1 MNYQENLNRSLELT
15 ASYQQPGSP
24 LDTQA
29 RFGSHIPVQGSQLI
43 SVVVPVFNE
52 AAVLPELFRRLTL
65 CLVGFASNY
74 EIVFVDDGSTD
85 KTSEILAD
93 FVSNSERIVA
103 VHLSRN
109 FGHQQAITAGL
120 DTASGEIVCVIDGD
134 LQDPPELI
142 PDLVAKIQSGF
153 DIVYTV
159 RRKRDETFAKRI
171 LYHLFYRVLRLLS
184 SVHIPLDSGDFCA
197 MSRRAVD
204 HLASLPER
212 HRFLR
217 GLRSWIGFRQTYIEY
232 ERPRRQ
238 TDTTKYTVRKLI
250 NLALDGLLSFSSRPL
265 RLIALLGALIA
276 TGALLMAGFY
286 IFLKVGRGM
295 TPPGFTTIIVALF
308 FLGGVQLFTLG
319 LLGEYIW
326 RIFEEVKGRPLYIV
340 QHTSRKQKVLETS
353 ESRPA
358 AEVSQL

>member
-1 MNYQENLNRSLELT
+1 MKLELPLHT
-15 ASYQQPGSP
+15 QDFVAPARPNGSTLEQKIDVARRTP
-24 LDTQA
+24 IDTS
-29 RFGSHIPVQGSQLI
+29 RMI

-52 AAVLPELFRRLTL
+52 AAVMPELLRRLTL
-65 CLVGFASNY
+65 SLTSFTNNY
-74 EIVFVDDGSTD
+74 EIIFVNDGSTD
-85 KTSEILAD
+85 KTAEIAET
-93 FVSNSERIVA
+93 FVANSEKIVA

-120 DTASGEIVCVIDGD
+120 DTAVGDIICIIDGD

-142 PDLVAKIQSGF
+142 PDLVEKIRSGF

-159 RRKRDETFAKRI
+159 RTKREESIARRV

-197 MSRRAVD
+197 MTRRAVD
-204 HLASLPER
+204 QLASLPER

-217 GLRSWIGFRQTYIEY
+217 GLRSWIGLRQTFIEY

-265 RLIALLGALIA
+265 RLITLLGALIA
-276 TGALLMAGFY
+276 TGALVMAGFY
-286 IFLKVGRGM
+286 IFLKIGHGM

-340 QHTSRKQKVLETS
+340 QQTSRKQKVLEAT
-353 ESRPA
+353 EPHPA
-358 AEVSQL
+358 VEI